1 VSALA
6 QTLNNLG
13 TGRVVAIGG
22 VGIGMIAFFIFLTS
36 RLGSPGGMVLLYG
49 NLDPADS
56 GQITAKLESQQ
67 IPYELKAGGTQIFVP
82 SEDAPKLRLS
92 LNQAGLTGSG
102 TIGYE
107 LFDDA
112 NALGTTSFVQRINQ
126 VRALEGELSRT
137 IKSIDN
143 VKNARVHIVL
153 PQRELFSRDSKEPS
167 ASIVLKLSGRFSKA
181 QVQAVQNLVAS
192 SVPGLTTARISIVDD
207 KGNLLAR
214 GDASDGDGTASPADA
229 DELRNTYEMRMA
241 RTIEE
246 LIERSV
252 GFGKV
257 RAEVNAD
264 MDFDRIVTNSEIYD
278 PNGQVVRST
287 QTVEEGANSTESENA
302 SAITVAENLPNA
314 QNEGLAG
321 GGPSAATS
329 SSRTEETVN
338 FEISKTIKNHIRETG
353 TINKLSVAVLVDGT
367 YTTDADGNAIYQPR
381 SQEELQQFEK
391 LVSSTVGY
399 DKKRGDIIEVV
410 NLKFA
415 IVEGVFAEDE
425 IEPLFGLSK
434 QDYFHVGEII
444 VLSVIAILVILMVV
458 RPLLMRALEAIPTA
472 AERELMAEKAA
483 PALAGPPE
491 SALAAA
497 AGAMP
502 EEEEEDDTLINLAQ
516 IEGRVKASSLK
527 KVGEIIDKHPEETVS
542 IIRTW
547 MFAEK

>member
-13 TGRVVAIGG
+13 TGRVAAIIG
-22 VGIGMIAFFIFLTS
+22 VGIGLIAFFVFMTS
-36 RLGSPGGMVLLYG
+36 RLGTPGGMVMLYG

-56 GQITAKLESQQ
+56 GQIAAKLESQQ

-82 SEDAPKLRLS
+82 NEDAPRLRLS
-92 LNQAGLTGSG
+92 LNQEGLTGSG

-214 GDASDGDGTASPADA
+214 GDASEGDGTATPADA
-229 DELRNTYEMRMA
+229 DELRNTYETRMA
-241 RTIEE
+241 HTIEE

-287 QTVEEGANSTESENA
+287 QTVEEGANSTESDNA
-302 SAITVAENLPNA
+302 SAITVADNLPNA
-314 QNEGLAG
+314 QNEEIG
-321 GGPSAATS
+321 GTGPTAASS

-367 YTTDADGNAIYQPR
+367 YTTDADGNAIYEPR
-381 SQEELQQFEK
+381 SEEELQQFGK
-391 LVSSTVGY
+391 LVRSTVGY
-399 DKKRGDIIEVV
+399 DKKRGDIIEV
-410 NLKFA
+410 
-415 IVEGVFAEDE
+415 
-425 IEPLFGLSK
+425 
-434 QDYFHVGEII
+434 
-444 VLSVIAILVILMVV
+444 
-458 RPLLMRALEAIPTA
+458 
-472 AERELMAEKAA
+472 
-483 PALAGPPE
+483 
-491 SALAAA
+491 
-497 AGAMP
+497 
-502 EEEEEDDTLINLAQ
+502 
-516 IEGRVKASSLK
+516 
-527 KVGEIIDKHPEETVS
+527 
-542 IIRTW
+542 
-547 MFAEK
+547 